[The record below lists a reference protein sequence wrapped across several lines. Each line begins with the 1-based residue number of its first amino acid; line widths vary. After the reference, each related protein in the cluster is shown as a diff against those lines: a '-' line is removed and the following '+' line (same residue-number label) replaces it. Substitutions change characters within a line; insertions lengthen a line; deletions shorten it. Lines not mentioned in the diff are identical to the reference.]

1 MYFPQPDIVF
11 YRYVLITIQNHEI
24 SAPDLCSLQSNIY
37 LQLQRA
43 SHTECSVVLVRLDIL
58 SYSSIYRPGLF
69 SVKSGAIL
77 KRKSMRKRSQK
88 RLFKVRSHPLAD
100 TDEESVSTP
109 LRPLFNHSSSD
120 LISEGIIPGVSS
132 IVDRWINI
140 LPYGYPIPTVNRNEV
155 LSHTQNLLES
165 NRIYSRG
172 IISFSSCIYTLISY
186 RSIWFM
192 VIRSSESRS
201 FIHNGKGSSG
211 KDLPQ

>member
-1 MYFPQPDIVF
+1 MQRCIGEI
-11 YRYVLITIQNHEI
+11 RYPLLFVNLSSRSVLCEIGCDSETEIDEKAITEKAIQ
-24 SAPDLCSLQSNIY
+24 
-37 LQLQRA
+37 
-43 SHTECSVVLVRLDIL
+43 
-58 SYSSIYRPGLF
+58 
-69 SVKSGAIL
+69 
-77 KRKSMRKRSQK
+77 
-88 RLFKVRSHPLAD
+88 
-100 TDEESVSTP
+100 
-109 LRPLFNHSSSD
+109 D